1 MKEKLTRNMS
11 IKLLS
16 LFCAFFVWLGVV
28 NVANPTKVSTREV
41 PVTILNAEVLE
52 KSNLTYDVV
61 GKKTATISFKVRT
74 KDDYRIKASDFNAYA
89 DLSEMYD
96 VTGAIPIRVEVVNNE
111 ELLTSA
117 PVVKSP
123 EVIKITTEEL
133 QTKTFALKAY
143 PQGNPAEGYQ
153 EGTVSMV
160 PAQIAV
166 KGPTSLIGQIS
177 SVGIRFSI
185 DGATSDVSGTAVPE
199 YFDANG
205 NVLTDLGDSVKTLG
219 GDISYTKQIL
229 KVKDIPLDFVVTGEV
244 AEGYRYA
251 GPEAA
256 VRNVSVA
263 GLKTDLAP
271 VSTITIQNAALNIQG
286 ATADKVCRIDLKDY
300 VDPSLTIVGLEDT
313 VIEVTLKVEKLT
325 EKTFSVKESDIT
337 LDGSDSRYRY
347 EIKEGTGQIRV
358 RGLKE
363 DLDSLTAGKMNLHVD
378 VSDLGLGDHTVAVK
392 MQLDDAFEILEAPSV
407 AIHVT
412 ERSGASETDHIQDE
426 TEERSETSSSREESA
441 EAN

>member
-143 PQGNPAEGYQ
+143 PQGSPAEGYQ

-160 PAQIAV
+160 PAQVAV

-185 DGATSDVSGTAVPE
+185 DGAAADVSGTAVPE

-205 NVLTDLGDSVKTLG
+205 NVLTELGDSVKTLG
-219 GDISYTKQIL
+219 GDISYTNQIL

-251 GPEAA
+251 GPETA

-347 EIKEGTGQIRV
+347 DIKEGTGQIRV

-363 DLDSLTAGKMNLHVD
+363 DLDSLTAGKMNLHAD
-378 VSDLGLGDHTVAVK
+378 VSALGVGDHTVAVK
-392 MQLDDAFEILEAPSV
+392 MQLDDAFEVLESPSVTVHVAERTGTSDSERAPSE
-407 AIHVT
+407 AGD
-412 ERSGASETDHIQDE
+412 ESETV
-426 TEERSETSSSREESA
+426 SSREESA
-441 EAN
+441 GAD